1 MRNCFNCKEV
11 LVGRIDK
18 KFCDGYCKSAYHY
31 KENQKHQNIFF
42 KRVESQIKLN
52 RRLLREFNKSGKS
65 SVRSNSLLDKGFS
78 PDFFTHYWKNKS
90 GEVYLF
96 VYEFGFLRVKQNG
109 REKFILVMWQDY
121 MQKNR
126 LLLLQV
132 ISLLILPF

>member
-1 MRNCFNCKEV
+1 MVIVNQHTIIR
-11 LVGRIDK
+11 RIK
-18 KFCDGYCKSAYHY
+18 
-31 KENQKHQNIFF
+31 NIKISFF

-78 PDFFTHYWKNKS
+78 PDFFTHYWKNKE

-109 REKFILVMWQDY
+109 LEKFILVMWQDY